1 MAFKSSPDK
10 KSNQSVF
17 LPGEGEMASLIKNF
31 DWSQTSVGAME
42 QWPQSLKTMVSMI
55 LSSKFPMFIWWGE
68 DLIQFYNDAYRPSLG
83 NKGKHPVALGQ
94 KGKNCW
100 QEIWTII
107 YPLINQVMTTGEAT
121 WSEDQLIPIYRN
133 GKIEDVYWT
142 FGYSPIIGDS
152 GDISG
157 VLVVCNET
165 TEKVLSSIKLKESK
179 DQLHFAIESA
189 ELATWEYNP
198 LTHAFKS
205 NNRLKEWIGIPLNKE
220 TNLEDAINNVV
231 SSERET
237 VREAIMHSLDFSSGG
252 LFNIVCTILHPITGV
267 ERIVRAKG
275 RTYFDLK
282 GEPYRFSGIIQDISD
297 EEIAK
302 KQLADSRKSLELR
315 NIELLKINND
325 LDNFIYT
332 ASHDLKAPISNIEG
346 LLQAYMMDGS
356 FDEEQQSLIDMM
368 LFSIER
374 FKTTIKDLTE
384 ISKVQRVSNIEPE
397 VLTFSEIYNEVI
409 LDIRELIKISND
421 PVIVTDFK
429 VDNIRYSRKNLRSI
443 IYNLLSNALK
453 YSSYERRPEI
463 HLSTES
469 ADDFVLLKISDNGL
483 GINPESQHKIF
494 NMFERAHQHVEG
506 SGIGLYIIK
515 RIIENSGG
523 KIDLQSK
530 EGVGT
535 TFKVFLKNLY

>member
-1 MAFKSSPDK
+1 MAPKLSPDT
-10 KSNQSVF
+10 KSKQSGF
-17 LPGEGEMASLIKNF
+17 LSGEGEMVSLIKEF
-31 DWSQTSVGAME
+31 DWSETSVGPIE

-55 LSSKFPMFIWWGE
+55 LLSKFPMFIWWGE
-68 DLIQFYNDAYRPSLG
+68 DLVQFYNDAYRPSLG
-83 NKGKHPVALGQ
+83 NNGKHPLALGQ

-152 GDISG
+152 GGISG

-165 TEKVLSSIKLKESK
+165 TEKVLNSIRLKESK
-179 DQLHFAIESA
+179 DQLHFAIESS
-189 ELATWEYNP
+189 ELATWEFNP
-198 LTHAFKS
+198 VTNVFKS
-205 NNRLKEWIGIPLNKE
+205 NNRLKEWIGIPLDAE
-220 TNLEDAINNVV
+220 TNLEDAINNVA
-231 SSERET
+231 SSEREA
-237 VREAIMHSLDFSSGG
+237 VREAIKQSFDYSSGG
-252 LFNIVCTILHPITGV
+252 SFNIVCTILHPITGM

-282 GEPYRFSGIIQDISD
+282 GEPYRFSGIIQDIS
-297 EEIAK
+297 EEEMAK
-302 KQLADSRKSLELR
+302 KELADSRRSLELR

-346 LLQAYMMDGS
+346 LLHAYMMDGS

-384 ISKVQRVSNIEPE
+384 ISKVQRGGNLEPE

-409 LDIRELIKISND
+409 LDIRELVKISND

-429 VDNIRYSRKNLRSI
+429 VDTIKYSRKNLRSI

-453 YSSYERRPEI
+453 YSSFERRPEI
-463 HLSTES
+463 HLSTEPS
-469 ADDFVLLKISDNGL
+469 DDFVLLTISDNGL
-483 GINPESQHKIF
+483 GVSPENQHKIF

-523 KIDLQSK
+523 KIELQSR

-535 TFKVFLKNLY
+535 TFNVYLKNL

>member
-1 MAFKSSPDK
+1 MATKPSPDK
-10 KSNQSVF
+10 KSKHSGF
-17 LPGEGEMASLIKNF
+17 LSGEGEMVSLIRKF
-31 DWSQTSVGAME
+31 DWSKTSVGPIE

-83 NKGKHPVALGQ
+83 NNGKHPLALGQ

-107 YPLINQVMTTGEAT
+107 YPLITQVMTMGEAT

-133 GKIEDVYWT
+133 GKLEDVYWT

-152 GDISG
+152 GEISG

-165 TEKVLSSIKLKESK
+165 TEKVLNSINLKESK

-198 LTHAFKS
+198 VTNVFKS
-205 NNRLKEWIGIPLNKE
+205 NKRLKEWIGIPLNTE

-231 SSERET
+231 SSEREA
-237 VREAIMHSLDFSSGG
+237 VREAIKQSFEYSSGG
-252 LFNIVCTILHPITGV
+252 AFNIVCTILHPITGV
-267 ERIVRAKG
+267 ERMVRAKG

-282 GEPYRFSGIIQDISD
+282 GEPYRFSGIIQDISE

-302 KQLADSRKSLELR
+302 KELADSRKSLELR
-315 NIELLKINND
+315 NVELLKINND

-346 LLQAYMMDGS
+346 LLHAYMMDGS

-384 ISKVQRVSNIEPE
+384 ISKVQRGLNIEPE

-409 LDIRELIKISND
+409 LDISELIKISND
-421 PVIVTDFK
+421 PLIVTDFK
-429 VDNIRYSRKNLRSI
+429 IDTIKYSRKNLRSI

-453 YSSYERRPEI
+453 YSSSKRRPEI

-469 ADDFVLLKISDNGL
+469 TDDFVLFTISDNGL
-483 GINPESQHKIF
+483 GISPENQHKIF

-523 KIDLQSK
+523 KIELQST

-535 TFKVFLKNLY
+535 TFKVYLKNL

>member
-1 MAFKSSPDK
+1 MATKPSPDT
-10 KSNQSVF
+10 KSKHSGF
-17 LPGEGEMASLIKNF
+17 LSGEGEMVSLIRKF
-31 DWSQTSVGAME
+31 DWSKTSVGPIE

-55 LSSKFPMFIWWGE
+55 LLSKFPMFIWWGE
-68 DLIQFYNDAYRPSLG
+68 DLVQFYNDAYRPSLG
-83 NKGKHPVALGQ
+83 NNGKHPNALGQ

-100 QEIWTII
+100 QEIWNII

-152 GDISG
+152 GEISG

-165 TEKVLSSIKLKESK
+165 TEKVLNSIKLKESK
-179 DQLHFAIESA
+179 DQLHFAIESS

-198 LTHAFKS
+198 VTNVFKS
-205 NNRLKEWIGIPLNKE
+205 NNRLKEWIGIPLNTE
-220 TNLEDAINNVV
+220 TSLEEAITNVV
-231 SSERET
+231 SSEREA
-237 VREAIMHSLDFSSGG
+237 VREAIKQSFEYSSGG
-252 LFNIVCTILHPITGV
+252 LFNVVCTILHPLTGV
-267 ERIVRAKG
+267 ERTVRAKG
-275 RTYFDLK
+275 RTYFDLR
-282 GEPYRFSGIIQDISD
+282 GEPYRFSGIIQDIS
-297 EEIAK
+297 EEEMAK
-302 KQLADSRKSLELR
+302 KELADSRKSLELR
-315 NIELLKINND
+315 NVELLKINND

-356 FDEEQQSLIDMM
+356 FNEEQQSLIDMM

-384 ISKVQRVSNIEPE
+384 ISKVQRVGNLEPE
-397 VLTFSEIYNEVI
+397 VLTFSEMYNEVI

-429 VDNIRYSRKNLRSI
+429 VDTIKYSRKNLRSI

-453 YSSYERRPEI
+453 YSSSERRPEI

-469 ADDFVLLKISDNGL
+469 ADNFVLLTISDNGL
-483 GINPESQHKIF
+483 GISSENQHKIF

-523 KIDLQSK
+523 KIELQST

-535 TFKVFLKNLY
+535 TFKVYLKNL